1 MAGEDTSLFN
11 ARQMNRLR
19 VIQALYRHPGSSRT
33 AVAEYTGLSRPT
45 VSAFMEELERAGI
58 VEPFGDPPPRQSGRP
73 PVLMSLVPRAA
84 FAVGV
89 DMGHEHLRVAVCDLS
104 GQLLSDEWTAIDVDH
119 APLESMDL
127 ACDLVMRTL
136 ERADVAR
143 DQVIGVGMA
152 LAAPVDGETG
162 KVFAE
167 GILPS
172 WGGVEPVTEMSSR
185 LGLPVHLE
193 NDANL
198 GALGEHVFGAG
209 QGVQEMIYVRL
220 SAGVGLGLVLGG
232 RAYGGA
238 SGIAGELGHV
248 RVSRDGPICR
258 CGNRGCL
265 EMVASPSAIARLL
278 GSSRGEDI
286 SVSRLLEL
294 ALAGDRGA
302 MRAVADAGEAIG
314 EALASVVTL
323 LNPRL
328 IVIGG
333 DLATT
338 GDVVLGP
345 VRTAVERYSI
355 PPAAE
360 AVRVTQGQLGERA
373 EVLGAAALI
382 LGQSPQ
388 VLAQRVCED

>member
-1 MAGEDTSLFN
+1 MPGEDTSLFN

-33 AVAEYTGLSRPT
+33 AVAELTGLSRPT
-45 VSAFMEELERAGI
+45 VSVFMEELERAGI

-119 APLESMDL
+119 APRESMDL
-127 ACDLVMRTL
+127 ASELVMRTL
-136 ERADVAR
+136 EAADVAR

-152 LAAPVDGETG
+152 LAAPVDGATG

-172 WGGVEPVTEMSSR
+172 WGGIEPVAEMSSR
-185 LGLPVHLE
+185 LGLTVRLE

-209 QGVQEMIYVRL
+209 QGVEEMLYARL
-220 SAGVGLGLVLGG
+220 SAGIGLGLVLGG
-232 RAYGGA
+232 HAYGGA

-278 GSSRGEDI
+278 GSSRGQDI
-286 SVSRLLEL
+286 SVRRLLEL
-294 ALAGDRGA
+294 VASGDRGA
-302 MRAVADAGEAIG
+302 VRAVGDAGEAIG
-314 EALASVVTL
+314 EAIATVVTL

-328 IVIGG
+328 IVVGG
-333 DLATT
+333 DLAAT

-345 VRTAVERYSI
+345 VRAAVARYSV

-360 AVRVTQGQLGERA
+360 EVRVTPGMLGERA

-382 LGQSPQ
+382 LGQSPY